1 MSGCVSCRL
10 FLLLGA
16 LENLDI
22 SLDLRSHEISN
33 FQRHLEVNKVKP
45 TGKHILA

>member
-16 LENLDI
+16 LENVVI
-22 SLDLRSHEISN
+22 SLDLRSQEISN
-33 FQRHLEVNKVKP
+33 FQTHLEVNTLKP
-45 TGKHILA
+45 TGNIC